1 MFNPDFEIIKVFS
14 KKTAKKILTHIK
26 EEGEWQDG
34 LMSTHGMSNET
45 KNNLELKNCKEY
57 AEYIRTKLKKP
68 KAYDMFTVRYST
80 TTPIISKT
88 GVGQYYHLHI
98 DSPTVG
104 DISTTTFLSD
114 PSDYEGGELCIF
126 LGGEVKKFKLD
137 PGYAVLYNR
146 GVPHQVQTVTSG
158 ERIVAVNWCKSVISN
173 YEKRIELRKLY
184 YIKDQLKKRYP
195 DISKNNNLGIEDG
208 LGDPWF
214 LFSEYISEL
223 TNRYTGTP

>member
-1 MFNPDFEIIKVFS
+1 MFNPDIQIVKVFS
-14 KKTAKKILTHIK
+14 KKTAKKILKYIK

-34 LMSTHGMSNET
+34 LKSTHGMSNET
-45 KNNLELKNCKEY
+45 KNNLELKNCQEY
-57 AEYIRTKLKKP
+57 AEYIRGKLKQTKE
-68 KAYDMFTVRYST
+68 YDFFTVRQST
-80 TTPIISKT
+80 STPIISKT

-126 LGGEVKKFKLD
+126 IGGEVKKFKLD

-158 ERIVAVNWCKSVISN
+158 ERIVAVNWCKSQIPN
-173 YEKRIELRKLY
+173 YEKRIEVRKLF
-184 YIKDQLKKRYP
+184 YIRDQLKKRYP
-195 DISKNNNLGIEDG
+195 DINKKNNLSIEEG

-214 LFSEYISEL
+214 LLTEYIQEMS
-223 TNRYTGTP
+223 NRYSGTP